1 MPEEECEER
10 TEKPET
16 PFGYLLRGSENTA
29 AKCKRLGGIFS

>member
-1 MPEEECEER
+1 MAEEECEER

-16 PFGYLLRGSENTA
+16 PFGYLLGAAENTT